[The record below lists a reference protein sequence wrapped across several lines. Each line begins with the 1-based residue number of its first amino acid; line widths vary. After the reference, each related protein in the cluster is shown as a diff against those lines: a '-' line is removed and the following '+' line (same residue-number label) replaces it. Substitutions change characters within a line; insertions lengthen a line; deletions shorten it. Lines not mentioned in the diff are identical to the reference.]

1 MPRIAVLIIGL
12 LFVFVAILN
21 ACRNIC
27 AYLEAR
33 NSKGSMKLRI
43 RQARWTWRV

>member
-12 LFVFVAILN
+12 LFVAVAILN
-21 ACRNIC
+21 ACRNIG

-43 RQARWTWRV
+43 RDAKWIWRA